1 MRRTT
6 RFALICHLLGLLLIL
21 FGLTLLVPLAISLI
35 DRDGAGPALALGFLI
50 TTACGGALWVPSRGA
65 RTELRTRDGFVIA
78 TLFWVVLGGFG
89 ALPLLLVPEPQ
100 LDLSNALFE
109 SVSGL
114 TTTGATV
121 IDALDTLPRS
131 VLYYRQQ
138 LQWLG
143 GIGTIVIAIA
153 ILPLLG
159 VGGMQL
165 YQAETPGAMKSN
177 KLTPRIL
184 GTAGQLFLIY
194 LALTACCALAYWL
207 AGMDVFDA
215 VAHSFSTVSVGGFS
229 THDANLG
236 HFDNPLIVVISI
248 VFMVLAALN
257 FALHY
262 LCWRQRS
269 LRFYASDPEA
279 RFFLTVI
286 AVLSVLTAATLLG
299 AGSHAPA
306 DGVLQGVFHVVSVVT
321 TTGFT
326 TGHFLDWPAFAPLLL
341 LLFACMGGCSGS
353 TAGGIKA
360 VRMLLIGKQGLREL
374 RQLVHP
380 RAVLPVR
387 LGSRTIPDR
396 VIIAVWSFLAVYVL
410 TFLVILFALLLA
422 KLDFLTAFSAV
433 AATLN
438 NLGPGLGEVALHYF
452 DMEAP
457 VKWLLC
463 LSMLL
468 GRLEI
473 FTLLVLFTPAFWR
486 D

>member
-1 MRRTT
+1 MRWKDRRASTNVED
-6 RFALICHLLGLLLIL
+6 RRGLS
-21 FGLTLLVPLAISLI
+21 AK
-35 DRDGAGPALALGFLI
+35 
-50 TTACGGALWVPSRGA
+50 RGMV
-65 RTELRTRDGFVIA
+65 G
-78 TLFWVVLGGFG
+78 
-89 ALPLLLVPEPQ
+89 
-100 LDLSNALFE
+100 
-109 SVSGL
+109 
-114 TTTGATV
+114 
-121 IDALDTLPRS
+121 
-131 VLYYRQQ
+131 
-138 LQWLG
+138 G

-286 AVLSVLTAATLLG
+286 AVLSEMKKTVL
-299 AGSHAPA
+299 
-306 DGVLQGVFHVVSVVT
+306 
-321 TTGFT
+321 
-326 TGHFLDWPAFAPLLL
+326 
-341 LLFACMGGCSGS
+341 
-353 TAGGIKA
+353 
-360 VRMLLIGKQGLREL
+360 
-374 RQLVHP
+374 
-380 RAVLPVR
+380 
-387 LGSRTIPDR
+387 
-396 VIIAVWSFLAVYVL
+396 LAVSMDKCPSYIREDILDYEVE
-410 TFLVILFALLLA
+410 ILFDIFRSGYDLHMAGQKPFRLQ
-422 KLDFLTAFSAV
+422 
-433 AATLN
+433 AA
-438 NLGPGLGEVALHYF
+438 
-452 DMEAP
+452 
-457 VKWLLC
+457 
-463 LSMLL
+463 
-468 GRLEI
+468 
-473 FTLLVLFTPAFWR
+473 
-486 D
+486 